1 MGLLKSLLKY
11 KGAEKSVEKLG
22 KNVAEKVAE
31 EVGEQ
36 GAKTV
41 SKIGEQERIA
51 KKIQEHFGDKEATNI
66 KELLKPIKNTK
77 FENTANKL
85 FLENSNTVERLK
97 TKENFLENI
106 IREDYKKTYNNWV
119 ASNSKLHNWESQE
132 VKEKISASMYNA
144 IKDTEKQRL
153 AANFPNR
160 ASYTDQQREAIENRL
175 KKLKKSY
182 LEPKIP
188 EIKSINNDKKNI
200 ASDFYNKHQDGIKT
214 AVGLGVGGAL
224 MYSVFGNKGQ
234 QSNAQ
239 LYGQNQQY

>member
-1 MGLLKSLLKY
+1 MIIIMLGAPGTGKGTVAGLLQ
-11 KGAEKSVEKLG
+11 EKLG
-22 KNVAEKVAE
+22 IK
-31 EVGEQ
+31 Q
-36 GAKTV
+36 V
-41 SKIGEQERIA
+41 ST
-51 KKIQEHFGDKEATNI
+51 GDIFRKNI
-66 KELLKPIKNTK
+66 KEETELGKI
-77 FENTANKL
+77 ANKYMSEGKL
-85 FLENSNTVERLK
+85 VPDDITVG
-97 TKENFLENI
+97 I
-106 IREDYKKTYNNWV
+106 V
-119 ASNSKLHNWESQE
+119 
-132 VKEKISASMYNA
+132 
-144 IKDTEKQRL
+144 
-153 AANFPNR
+153 
-160 ASYTDQQREAIENRL
+160 ENRL